1 MEFSNYIFSMYVSN
15 AFFGQLSLLAIR
27 CCFHDGFVLMRS
39 GNLEMKLSWLVAGFY
54 FAVRRLC
61 AWIVRCQIND
71 DVVHTRGGNIEK
83 MKFVMACCWIV
94 FCKRLCTWR
103 QGL

>member
-1 MEFSNYIFSMYVSN
+1 MRLDSEVS
-15 AFFGQLSLLAIR
+15 
-27 CCFHDGFVLMRS
+27 
-39 GNLEMKLSWLVAGFY
+39 
-54 FAVRRLC
+54 
-61 AWIVRCQIND
+61 ND

-94 FCKRLCTWR
+94 FCKRLCTSR